1 MANMFTDGL
10 AWFNEQIA
18 AAASVKMTFHRGS
31 QSVEVDVIPRRPLLP
46 PITGTGPPPDPKKDE
61 RDLEVVLDDL
71 APVLGTDTPLTSD
84 YFTEGTGDDMR
95 TDKVASPS
103 AGGPWWEWTTGYR
116 GPGARIR
123 IHTKHATS

>member
-18 AAASVKMTFHRGS
+18 TAAAVKMTFHRGS
-31 QSVEVDVIPRRPLLP
+31 DSVEVDVIPRRPLLP
-46 PITGTGPPPDPKKDE
+46 PITGTGPPPDPKKAE

-71 APVLGTDTPLTSD
+71 ADVLDGDTPQTSD
-84 YFTEGTGDDMR
+84 YFVEDGETY
-95 TDKVASPS
+95 KVASPS
-103 AGGPWWEWTTGYR
+103 AGGPWWDWSTGYR